1 MKKEDFYQ
9 QFLSATGGNP
19 VAGIE
24 EPDLSADVTSGTWE
38 DLLIKWKVQIQ
49 VWLKTNDCSKSSNS
63 TTLPFALFDS
73 YTKAQVVEKQGK
85 DFLLL
90 KIQNPPSY
98 AFLHY
103 SRVWVDGA
111 IPSSAAEIFKK
122 KLALKIAARRV
133 FLTGKAKYQVTYA
146 HSGMSVNKF
155 GACKYNDTMKAFMN
169 RCQARRG
176 LQEHLEDYMTATEVK
191 AE

>member
-1 MKKEDFYQ
+1 MHIQESPAKKMRQERLTEMKKEDFYQ

-103 SRVWVDGA
+103 SRYELNEMILGHCLKVR
-111 IPSSAAEIFKK
+111 SS
-122 KLALKIAARRV
+122 
-133 FLTGKAKYQVTYA
+133 
-146 HSGMSVNKF
+146 
-155 GACKYNDTMKAFMN
+155 
-169 RCQARRG
+169 
-176 LQEHLEDYMTATEVK
+176 
-191 AE
+191 